1 MKVNYVSRTPRSPAY
16 NVIVM
21 KIMIIKGK
29 GGENTKNTLSVNF
42 RRLDYGRVIL
52 AVTGMLLL
60 SVGIGMCVF
69 ANFGIAPFQ
78 SFSMGLSKI
87 TGLGISYGTFYLL
100 LNLAML
106 LIPLFLDRKLIHIST
121 FINIFLAGYMIDWT
135 TAWISRLLPH
145 PAFPVRVAFLIV
157 GLALMCLSSA
167 MYYIANLG
175 VSAYDAI
182 PLIITEKSRLPF
194 RLVRSTTDLMC
205 VAVGFFCGISIG
217 VGTLA
222 TAFFMGPMIT
232 VFKNMFK
239 KIGVS

>member
-1 MKVNYVSRTPRSPAY
+1 MKNALTA
-16 NVIVM
+16 
-21 KIMIIKGK
+21 KI
-29 GGENTKNTLSVNF
+29 KNLN
-42 RRLDYGRVIL
+42 YGRVTL

-60 SVGIGMCVF
+60 SIGIGFCIF

-78 SFSMGLSKI
+78 SFSMGLSQI
-87 TGLGISYGTFYLL
+87 TGFGLSYGTFYLL
-100 LNLAML
+100 LNLLML

-135 TAWISRLLPH
+135 TDWLTRLLPH
-145 PAFPVRVAFLIV
+145 PAFAVRVAFLVV
-157 GLALMCLSSA
+157 GLTLMCLSSA

-194 RLVRSTTDLMC
+194 RLVRSTTDLLC
-205 VAVGFFCGISIG
+205 VAVGFVCGISIG
-217 VGTLA
+217 VGTIV

-232 VFKNMFK
+232 VFKNLINK
-239 KIGVS
+239 VRKTEGAS

>member
-1 MKVNYVSRTPRSPAY
+1 MRNALTA
-16 NVIVM
+16 
-21 KIMIIKGK
+21 KI
-29 GGENTKNTLSVNF
+29 KNLN
-42 RRLDYGRVIL
+42 YGRVTL

-60 SVGIGMCVF
+60 SIGIGFCIF

-78 SFSMGLSKI
+78 SFSMGLSQI
-87 TGLGISYGTFYLL
+87 TGLGLRYGTFYLL
-100 LNLAML
+100 LNLLML

-135 TAWISRLLPH
+135 TDWLTWLLPH
-145 PAFPVRVAFLIV
+145 PAFAVRVAFLVV
-157 GLALMCLSSA
+157 GLTLMCLSSA

-194 RLVRSTTDLMC
+194 RLVRSTTDLLC
-205 VAVGFFCGISIG
+205 VAVGFVCGISIG
-217 VGTLA
+217 VGTIV

-232 VFKNMFK
+232 VFKNLINK
-239 KIGVS
+239 VQKTEGAS